1 MSWLSFARLHCQNI
15 FRQVCC
21 VSPPSVRPSIQRRV
35 EWDDE
40 WERWRSRN
48 AFRGGQRRQCG
59 YYSGITKCFGMLAGW
74 HGAARV
80 LVSDSVDSVVRQCFW
95 LKIFPRWDKIRLF
108 VACCFACGGERI
120 AEGADEMRW
129 ASATDRP
136 TPTDPIIDNAPLEV
150 GIECQIHCMSVSR
163 SLVSSRLS
171 VSRWLEGLKIHFS
184 FFLDGF
190 RGPFGHLAAR
200 AAWDRFLPPST
211 AQTSATYPNA
221 EFTLGF
227 HYL

>member
-1 MSWLSFARLHCQNI
+1 MERSSVRSSVLRPVRPLSWLSFARLHCQNI

-120 AEGADEMRW
+120 AEGADEMGERDRPTD
-129 ASATDRP
+129 TDRP
-136 TPTDPIIDNAPLEV
+136 NHRQ
-150 GIECQIHCMSVSR
+150 C
-163 SLVSSRLS
+163 
-171 VSRWLEGLKIHFS
+171 
-184 FFLDGF
+184 
-190 RGPFGHLAAR
+190 PFGS
-200 AAWDRFLPPST
+200 W
-211 AQTSATYPNA
+211 N
-221 EFTLGF
+221 
-227 HYL
+227 